1 MAGTAK
7 LAALV
12 LLIFSLGMAMPLVHS
27 NLEDPKEVD
36 KWLQKFQYAK
46 EKVSRLHFYFHDT
59 PSGKNPSAVR
69 VAQAP
74 ITEKSPTLFGL
85 VNIFDDP
92 LTEGPE
98 PTSRLVGRA
107 QGLYGS
113 AGQQEVGL
121 LVAMNL
127 VFTTGRLNASSI
139 TILGRNAAL
148 QPHREMPIIG
158 GTGVFRLARGFAI
171 AKTHSLNFTSAIVE
185 YNVVAMHY

>member
-1 MAGTAK
+1 MA
-7 LAALV
+7 
-12 LLIFSLGMAMPLVHS
+12 
-27 NLEDPKEVD
+27 PKI
-36 KWLQKFQYAK
+36 
-46 EKVSRLHFYFHDT
+46 
-59 PSGKNPSAVR
+59 
-69 VAQAP
+69 P
-74 ITEKSPTLFGL
+74 ICQRK
-85 VNIFDDP
+85 
-92 LTEGPE
+92 EGPE